1 MVSWDSVPA
10 VRFPTVHHDDE
21 EEEERPASKPL
32 ILRLHLV
39 RHGETVANR
48 NKVAA
53 GQSESPLTD
62 LGIRQAT
69 LLGTAIEQISID
81 RFIVS
86 DMERARHTARVI
98 SPSGTFEVE
107 PRLREMAKGAREG
120 LPKAM
125 TYEEALKVR
134 RESGAV
140 GPGDIPRLEG
150 DKDVWN
156 RVSDWLKDA
165 MLEAQAKPRYP
176 TDDSSNIIY
185 SVLVVTHAGIVRTIC
200 SRLVPGQLPASIDT
214 SEMGSNGSTKLHLV
228 VPNTS
233 VTVLDLSLR
242 DNNFQLK
249 DLPHSTSIGDVLQS
263 KLKLLTWCE
272 HIHST

>member
-1 MVSWDSVPA
+1 MI
-10 VRFPTVHHDDE
+10 HDDDE
-21 EEEERPASKPL
+21 GPAATRM
-32 ILRLHLV
+32 ILRLYLV
-39 RHGETVANR
+39 RHAETVANR

-69 LLGTAIEQISID
+69 LLGTAIEKTAFD
-81 RFIVS
+81 KFVVS
-86 DMERARHTARVI
+86 DMERARHTARVM
-98 SPSGTFEVE
+98 SPSETFELE

-125 TYEEALKVR
+125 TYEEALKMR
-134 RESGAV
+134 RESGTVA
-140 GPGDIPRLEG
+140 PEDIPLLEG

-156 RVSDWLKDA
+156 RISEWLNDT
-165 MLEAQAKPRYP
+165 MLQAQGKLGNL
-176 TDDSSNIIY
+176 TDDGSTIIF

-200 SRLVPGQLPASIDT
+200 SRLVPGQLPASVDT
-214 SEMGSNGSTKLHLV
+214 SEMGTDGSTKHHLV

-233 VTVLDLSLR
+233 VTILDLSLR
-242 DNNFQLK
+242 DSNCQLE
-249 DLPHSTSIGDVLQS
+249 DLAHPTNIRDVLQS

-272 HIHST
+272 HIHTT